1 MLNYIIANAEWIATF
16 VGLEIIFSAI
26 YLVWAKLDRE
36 EAIFNL
42 RKQVVFSALGN
53 TILVVAIICTGAPAW
68 FTISIIVLSVIS
80 LASPLL
86 LKWKYG
92 L

>member
-42 RKQVVFSALGN
+42 RKQVVFSAL
-53 TILVVAIICTGAPAW
+53 
-68 FTISIIVLSVIS
+68 
-80 LASPLL
+80 
-86 LKWKYG
+86 
-92 L
+92 